1 MSAHLQKMVVLRFTV
16 VAMLAAVLFG
26 ACTKDV
32 LVQPPPE
39 LSYFESFDSLS
50 KVLAKGWITVNN
62 SRPVGIRSWSGGYF
76 TTNQFGFDGFP
87 AHSYFASA
95 QEYISVN
102 YNSGS
107 DVSNISDWLI
117 SPVLSMKDG
126 DSLYFYTRTLGPVA
140 YPDRLQLWANYTSE
154 SADVGSQ
161 YNSTGEFKT
170 LLIDINPL
178 LTPNGYPVSWTQYEL
193 VVKNGS
199 STPQKG
205 RFAFR
210 YYVEDGGPAGNNS
223 NLVGI
228 DDFYFVSK

>member
-1 MSAHLQKMVVLRFTV
+1 MFVHLQKIALTRIVIIALLT
-16 VAMLAAVLFG
+16 AALFS
-26 ACTKDV
+26 ACTKEI
-32 LVQPPPE
+32 LVQPPPS

-62 SRPVGIRSWSGGYF
+62 SRPVGIRSWAAGYF

-107 DVSNISDWLI
+107 DVSNLSDWLI
-117 SPVLSMKDG
+117 SPVLNIKDG
-126 DSLYFYTRTLGPVA
+126 DSLTFFTRTVGPVA
-140 YPDRLQLWANYTSE
+140 YPDRLQVWANYTSE
-154 SADVGSQ
+154 SADVGNQ

-170 LLIDINPL
+170 LLVDINPL
-178 LTPNGYPVSWTQYEL
+178 LTPSGFPASWTQYGL
-193 VVKNGS
+193 LVKNGS
-199 STPQKG
+199 PTPIKG

-210 YYVEDGGPAGNNS
+210 YFVDDGGPAGNNS